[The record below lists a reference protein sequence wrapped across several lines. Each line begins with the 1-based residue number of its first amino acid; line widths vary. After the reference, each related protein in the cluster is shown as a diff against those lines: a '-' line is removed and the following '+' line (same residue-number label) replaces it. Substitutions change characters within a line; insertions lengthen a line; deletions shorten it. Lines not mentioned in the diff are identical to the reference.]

1 MAVQECRERS
11 ATATVA
17 CGRAARELGLRSR
30 EFELAV
36 QLGHVR
42 TVSAPGGRPRVT
54 WEEIER
60 HRSGEGFPESL
71 RNRLWAVGTAEAA
84 QLMGVSPARFAR
96 LAKAGCF
103 APVRFY
109 VNRYR
114 AVVWHYL
121 AADLVE
127 FADANPELLTGRT
140 PPGLRLE
147 LEGRDDQRARSWRA
161 RRLDQLTGRTAEP
174 WEQAAAVAAVLSP
187 DQLADAVPDP
197 YERAYVS
204 ALRPDLSGIRSASAA
219 AREVIERVTLAV
231 DADEIGRHRERL
243 ALALDAAREVRP
255 APTPGGYAPAA
266 PAREPG
272 GGAREDGRS
281 DLAAKRVP
289 EPESDSD
296 SDPKSDRDQGRDREP
311 EPERAAG
318 DREAR
323 RGRADTSARLRAW
336 LRRLRLIA

>member
-17 CGRAARELGLRSR
+17 CGRAARELGLRPR

-42 TVSAPGGRPRVT
+42 TVSAPGGRPRVAR
-54 WEEIER
+54 EEIER
-60 HRSGEGFPESL
+60 HRSGEGFPGSL

-96 LAKAGCF
+96 LAKGGCF
-103 APVRFY
+103 APVAFY

-114 AVVWHYL
+114 AVVWRYL

-140 PPGLRLE
+140 PAALRLE

-161 RRLDQLTGRTAEP
+161 RRLDQLTGQAADP
-174 WEQAAAVAAVLSP
+174 WERAAAVAAVLAS

-204 ALRPDLSGIRSASAA
+204 SLRPDLAGIRTDSEA
-219 AREVIERVTLAV
+219 AREVIERVTLAAG
-231 DADEIGRHRERL
+231 ADEIGRHRERL
-243 ALALDAAREVRP
+243 ALALSAARAVRS
-255 APTPGGYAPAA
+255 APGPVGHALAPVVQ
-266 PAREPG
+266 EPG
-272 GGAREDGRS
+272 GGAGGDGPP
-281 DLAAKRVP
+281 DRVP
-289 EPESDSD
+289 EPE
-296 SDPKSDRDQGRDREP
+296 PEP
-311 EPERAAG
+311 EPKGTEQVIPPRAGQEPEEAPAG
-318 DREAR
+318 
-323 RGRADTSARLRAW
+323 LRAW
-336 LRRLRLIA
+336 LRRLRRVA

>member
-1 MAVQECRERS
+1 M
-11 ATATVA
+11 A
-17 CGRAARELGLRSR
+17 CGRAARELGLRPR

-42 TVSAPGGRPRVT
+42 TVSALGGRPRVT
-54 WEEIER
+54 REEIAR

-127 FADANPELLTGRT
+127 FADANPELLTGRM

-161 RRLDQLTGRTAEP
+161 RRLDQLTGRTADP
-174 WEQAAAVAAVLSP
+174 WEQAAAVAAVLAP

-197 YERAYVS
+197 YERAYAS
-204 ALRPDLSGIRSASAA
+204 ALRPDLAGIRSDSAA

-231 DADEIGRHRERL
+231 DADEIGRHRDRL
-243 ALALDAAREVRP
+243 ALALAAARAARP
-255 APTPGGYAPAA
+255 APRPDGHEPAA
-266 PAREPG
+266 PAREPV
-272 GGAREDGRS
+272 GGAQEDSRS
-281 DLAAKRVP
+281 DLAA
-289 EPESDSD
+289 EP
-296 SDPKSDRDQGRDREP
+296 EP
-311 EPERAAG
+311 EPEREREPEGVAG
-318 DREAR
+318 DREA
-323 RGRADTSARLRAW
+323 GRDLEEAPAGLRAW
-336 LRRLRLIA
+336 LRRLRRVA

>member
-1 MAVQECRERS
+1 MAVQECRERGT
-11 ATATVA
+11 AATVA
-17 CGRAARELGLRSR
+17 CGTAARELGLRPR

-42 TVSAPGGRPRVT
+42 TVSAAAGGRPRVAR
-54 WEEIER
+54 EEIER
-60 HRSGEGFPESL
+60 LRSGAGFPESL

-96 LAKAGCF
+96 LARAGCF

-140 PPGLRLE
+140 DPALRME
-147 LEGRDDQRARSWRA
+147 LEERDDQRARSWRA
-161 RRLDQLTGRTAEP
+161 RRLGQLTVLTADP
-174 WEQAAAVAAVLSP
+174 WERAAAVAAVLAP

-197 YERAYVS
+197 YERAYLS
-204 ALRPDLSGIRSASAA
+204 LLRPDLAGIRTDSAA
-219 AREVIERVTLAV
+219 ARDAIERVTLAV

-243 ALALDAAREVRP
+243 ARALATARAARP
-255 APTPGGYAPAA
+255 APKPDGYVPVPRPAAVPAPAPAPEPVPEQGLAEEREMQAAAVPAEPAA
-266 PAREPG
+266 PAG
-272 GGAREDGRS
+272 
-281 DLAAKRVP
+281 L
-289 EPESDSD
+289 
-296 SDPKSDRDQGRDREP
+296 
-311 EPERAAG
+311 
-318 DREAR
+318 
-323 RGRADTSARLRAW
+323 RGW
-336 LRRLRLIA
+336 LRRLRRIT